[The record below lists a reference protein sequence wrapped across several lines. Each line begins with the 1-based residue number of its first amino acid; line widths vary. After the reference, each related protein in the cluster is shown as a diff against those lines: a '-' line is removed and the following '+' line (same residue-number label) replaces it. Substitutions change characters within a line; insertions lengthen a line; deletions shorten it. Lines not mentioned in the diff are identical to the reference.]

1 MDKCK
6 FYQLVTNKDSADL
19 NIYGEIT
26 SDAAVIR
33 SVFGKD
39 TSVVSAHDIVT
50 ELKGLNVKTINVF
63 INSYGGEVAEALA
76 IYSALKRNP
85 AKIHTFCDG
94 FACSAASIVF
104 CAGSQRTMGP
114 LSMLWIH
121 NCISA
126 VGYANSD
133 QLRKAADDNDKINQS
148 SITAYKTVTGM
159 SEEKIQKLMD
169 AETWFTAEE
178 AVQYKFATDIAEI
191 NRESGD
197 PQQSGFKAIRQQI
210 LQGRDHTPVMKINS
224 TSRKKAAAFFNAL
237 SK

>member
-50 ELKGLNVKTINVF
+50 ELKGLNVKTINVY

-121 NCISA
+121 NCMSA

-197 PQQSGFKAIRQQI
+197 PQQSGFKAIRQSI
-210 LQGRDHTPVMKINS
+210 LNGRGRGTAGQGESNF
-224 TSRKKAAAFFNAL
+224 RKNFVANLQKL
-237 SK
+237 TK

>member
-6 FYQLVTNKDSADL
+6 YYQLATNGDTADL
-19 NIYGEIT
+19 SIYGDIT

-33 SVFGKD
+33 TIFGRD
-39 TSVVSAHDIVT
+39 TGVVSAKDILT
-50 ELKGLNVKTINVF
+50 ELKDLKAKTINVY

-76 IYSALKRNP
+76 IYSALNRNP

-121 NCISA
+121 NCMSA

-148 SITAYKTVTGM
+148 SITAYKKVTGM
-159 SEEKIQKLMD
+159 SEDQIRKLMD

-191 NRESGD
+191 ERESGD

-210 LQGRDHTPVMKINS
+210 LQGRDHKPVMKINS
-224 TSRKKAAAFFNAL
+224 TSRKKAAAFFSAL